1 MALIQLGREWSEL
14 MAAYELDHQNP
25 VNRACHTVGIP
36 MILAS
41 LPLGASVV
49 GLPLA
54 APLFTVGWAFQFLGT
69 SSRERSRPSSTINEP
84 SSSARC
90 GGARRWGSISSRC
103 DRRSHHRR
111 ETPFTGRVAQPRE
124 QTTREVWN
132 DCCRSF
138 SRMGKRRVSF
148 AMMRRSAAS
157 AIALAITAGTTDAS
171 AVGSISGPGHEPIEQ
186 RVALALGPQRTV
198 LWTQLRVD
206 ALPGALAI
214 VAPASEGA
222 RLDWSSDAFF
232 EALELA
238 TAPRVLPPRG
248 VTPACPGEIPP
259 TDPVVNTGN
268 PYHQQSLAPLEVF
281 IAQDAAE
288 LIGWAELHGMSVS
301 AETAGA
307 LAATAGPFVAARFSA
322 PDGEV
327 LTPALRIATDQAIPT
342 LPLVLSESG
351 TEPLR
356 ITSFVL
362 AEGRV
367 ALDGAVVGVGTS
379 NLSYGLA
386 TGTSNYDALRM
397 SALGSQSGSWLLE
410 ASSRAGFLGGFPIE
424 DTPHLIPGFV
434 EGYFQRV
441 AFYEGGIDPAVCT
454 SQAAAA
460 LAASAPIAQSCA
472 RGDLGS
478 VGVALACSESP
489 APGEIDPSALRCGG
503 DESSTAADDLAVAL
517 AGQTASQIWLSR
529 VSIRIDGTGESRAVG
544 TSDALAID
552 PVLQAGKVDASGCG
566 GSSGSTGSSSSS
578 SSGAGGGDTT
588 SGTGGSR
595 VPVYLVESGC
605 GAREVGTLLYFV
617 DVVDDDPPD
626 AYYREEDSCGGDT
639 SESYAWYE
647 ETASGEGET
656 DLASYDEGDD
666 CGGDSSDGYDEGYD
680 DGDDCGGDSSD
691 GYDEGDDC
699 GGDSSDGYDDGD
711 DCGGDSSDG
720 YDEGDDCGGES
731 SDGYE
736 GDDCGGD
743 TSDGYDDDDDSSD
756 YEDGGDGSSSGDDFG
771 KDTGTNGA
779 QRGGRSGGGCSIG
792 GRRVRPRLSPLVLGG
807 LFVIFPLRRLTR
819 PARGEGANGRGRGR
833 RGVPRG

>member
-1 MALIQLGREWSEL
+1 
-14 MAAYELDHQNP
+14 
-25 VNRACHTVGIP
+25 
-36 MILAS
+36 
-41 LPLGASVV
+41 
-49 GLPLA
+49 
-54 APLFTVGWAFQFLGT
+54 
-69 SSRERSRPSSTINEP
+69 
-84 SSSARC
+84 
-90 GGARRWGSISSRC
+90 
-103 DRRSHHRR
+103 
-111 ETPFTGRVAQPRE
+111 
-124 QTTREVWN
+124 
-132 DCCRSF
+132 
-138 SRMGKRRVSF
+138 MGKRRVSF
-148 AMMRRSAAS
+148 ATMGRRSAAS
-157 AIALAITAGTTDAS
+157 AIALAIAVGTTDAR
-171 AVGSISGPGHEPIEQ
+171 AVGSLSSPGHEPIEQ

-232 EALELA
+232 EALELS

-248 VTPACPGEIPP
+248 ATPACPGEIPP

-281 IAQDAAE
+281 IAENAAE
-288 LIGWAELHGMSVS
+288 LVGWAELHGMSVS
-301 AETAGA
+301 AETAAA
-307 LAATAGPFVAARFSA
+307 LAATAGPFVAARFFA
-322 PDGEV
+322 PHGEV
-327 LTPALRIATDQAIPT
+327 LTPALRIASDHTIPT

-351 TEPLR
+351 TAPLR

-397 SALGSQSGSWLLE
+397 SALGSQSKSWLLE

-441 AFYEGGIDPAVCT
+441 AFYEGGIDPALCT

-460 LAASAPIAQSCA
+460 LAATASIAQSCA

-478 VGVALACSESP
+478 VGVALACSENP

-529 VSIRIDGTGESRAVG
+529 VSLRIDGTGESRAVG
-544 TSDALAID
+544 TSDAASID

-566 GSSGSTGSSSSS
+566 GSSGSSSSSSS
-578 SSGAGGGDTT
+578 SSGTGGGDA
-588 SGTGGSR
+588 TGAGGAR

-617 DVVDDDPPD
+617 DVVEDDPPD
-626 AYYREEDSCGGDT
+626 AYYREEDGCSGDT
-639 SESYAWYE
+639 SESYAWYD
-647 ETASGEGET
+647 ETASGASET
-656 DLASYDEGDD
+656 DSASYEGDDCGGDSADGYDESDD
-666 CGGDSSDGYDEGYD
+666 CGGDSSDGG
-680 DGDDCGGDSSD
+680 GDDCGGDSSD

-699 GGDSSDGYDDGD
+699 GGDSSDGGGDDCGGDSSDGGGDDCGGDSSDGYEGD

-720 YDEGDDCGGES
+720 YD
-731 SDGYE
+731 
-736 GDDCGGD
+736 
-743 TSDGYDDDDDSSD
+743 DDDGDSSD
-756 YEDGGDGSSSGDDFG
+756 YEDGGDASSNGDDFG
-771 KDTGTNGA
+771 RDGGSNGA
-779 QRGGRSGGGCSIG
+779 QRAGRSGGGCTIG
-792 GRRVRPRLSPLVLGG
+792 GRPVRPRLSPLVLGG
-807 LFVIFPLRRLTR
+807 LFVVFPLRRLTR
-819 PARGEGANGRGRGR
+819 PRGAGENGRGRGR
-833 RGVPRG
+833 RGARRE